1 LSSVAF
7 VYTMLTTYM
16 TIARGEYILEK
27 VSSYPMS
34 PSEASIVHAPEPS
47 KNAMDNLC
55 FPVDVFSQ
63 AEPLA
68 VSV

>member
-34 PSEASIVHAPEPS
+34 PSEASNEPS